1 MPMNCDNETVTISLE
16 RYEELKDIKNK
27 YENDVRSE
35 LENKC
40 EILKA
45 KNEQYALDNRWLA
58 SRYKNELKEYI
69 IGNIKGF
76 VNRLLTKKN
85 IFGLISEDIIQSV
98 KCDYIKDIDGNDA
111 HIILMEEHQKRDK
124 YDVPL
129 YKNTTD
135 SVPNS
140 DFVILQKDI
149 DNLIYKFMQTYDI
162 PNGESLNYSIDSL
175 QYLKQEGVETPVSDR
190 YLGILDKDN
199 NEIIASM

>member
-1 MPMNCDNETVTISLE
+1 MDCSNETVTISLE
-16 RYEELKDIKNK
+16 KYEELKDIKNK

-35 LENKC
+35 LENKY

-45 KNEQYALDNRWLA
+45 KNEHYALDNRWLVN
-58 SRYKNELKEYI
+58 RYKNELKEQI
-69 IGNIKGF
+69 IGNIKCF

-85 IFGLISEDIIQSV
+85 IFGFISEDIIQSV
-98 KCDYIKDIDGNDA
+98 KYDCIKDIDDNDF
-111 HIILMEEHQKRDK
+111 HIILMEEYQKRDK

-149 DNLIYKFMQTYDI
+149 DNLIYKFMQTHDI

-175 QYLKQEGVETPVSDR
+175 QHLKQEGVETPVSDR

>member
-1 MPMNCDNETVTISLE
+1 MTMNCDNETVTISLE

-40 EILKA
+40 EILKV
-45 KNEQYALDNRWLA
+45 KNEQYALDNAWLA
-58 SRYKNELKEYI
+58 SRYKNELKEYM

-111 HIILMEEHQKRDK
+111 HIILMEEHPIRNK

-149 DNLIYKFMQTYDI
+149 DNLIYKFMQTHNI
-162 PNGESLNYSIDSL
+162 SNGESLNYSIDSL

>member
-1 MPMNCDNETVTISLE
+1 MAMNCDNETVTISLE
-16 RYEELKDIKNK
+16 RYEELKDIENK
-27 YENDVRSE
+27 YENDIRSE

-40 EILKA
+40 EILKFQ
-45 KNEQYALDNRWLA
+45 NERYALDNGWLA
-58 SRYKNELKEYI
+58 NRYKNELKERI

-85 IFGLISEDIIQSV
+85 IFGFISDDIIQSV
-98 KCDYIKDIDGNDA
+98 KQDYIKDIDDNDGR
-111 HIILMEEHQKRDK
+111 IILMEEHPRRDE
-124 YDVPL
+124 YDIPL

-135 SVPNS
+135 NIPNS

-149 DNLIYKFMQTYDI
+149 DNLIYKFMQTHDI

-175 QYLKQEGVETPVSDR
+175 QHLKQEGIETPISDR

-199 NEIIASM
+199 NEIIVSM

>member
-1 MPMNCDNETVTISLE
+1 MKETVTISLE

-40 EILKA
+40 EILKV
-45 KNEQYALDNRWLA
+45 KNEQYALDNAWLA
-58 SRYKNELKEYI
+58 NRYKNELKEYI

-85 IFGLISEDIIQSV
+85 IFGFVSEDIIQSV

-111 HIILMEEHQKRDK
+111 HRILMEEHPIRNN

-149 DNLIYKFMQTYDI
+149 DNLIYKFMQTHDI

-175 QYLKQEGVETPVSDR
+175 QYLKQEGVETSVSDR

>member
-1 MPMNCDNETVTISLE
+1 MKETVTISLE

-40 EILKA
+40 EILKV
-45 KNEQYALDNRWLA
+45 KNEQYALDNAWLA

-85 IFGLISEDIIQSV
+85 IFGFITEDIIQSL

-111 HIILMEEHQKRDK
+111 RCILMEEHPIRNK

-149 DNLIYKFMQTYDI
+149 DNLIYKFIQTHNI

>member
-1 MPMNCDNETVTISLE
+1 MAMNCDNETVTISLE

-40 EILKA
+40 EILNV

-58 SRYKNELKEYI
+58 NRYKNELKEYI

-85 IFGLISEDIIQSV
+85 IFGFISEGIIQSV

-111 HIILMEEHQKRDK
+111 HIILMEEHPRRDK

-129 YKNTTD
+129 YKNITD

-149 DNLIYKFMQTYDI
+149 DNLIYKFMQTHDI

-175 QYLKQEGVETPVSDR
+175 QYLKQEGVESPVSDR